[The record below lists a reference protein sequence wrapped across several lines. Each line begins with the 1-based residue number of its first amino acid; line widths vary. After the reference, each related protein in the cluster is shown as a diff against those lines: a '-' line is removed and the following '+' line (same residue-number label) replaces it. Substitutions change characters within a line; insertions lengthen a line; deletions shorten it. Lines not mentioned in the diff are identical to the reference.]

1 MIIVTAHFTKNGPI
15 GVPNGFVDAQNLG
28 NGNTPCLRSRQFCMH
43 HSGRHGHSPSAF
55 SNDTRLSNLH
65 SNQITKRA
73 QSDEQVEEFYAF
85 GMAQDIGE
93 EETRDRHTRRPD
105 VVFRY

>member
-1 MIIVTAHFTKNGPI
+1 MPRIWEMAILLVY
-15 GVPNGFVDAQNLG
+15 GVVNSV
-28 NGNTPCLRSRQFCMH
+28 MY
-43 HSGRHGHSPSAF
+43 HSGRYGHPPSAF

-65 SNQITKRA
+65 SNQVTKRA
-73 QSDEQVEEFYAF
+73 QSDEQVEDFYAF
-85 GMAQDIGE
+85 GMAKDIGE